1 MLTKPNL
8 KAGYPNFYYQ
18 CFVKKYCR
26 IKDDFNVNL
35 KNKGGAK
42 RRLCFWILFIKVA
55 SLILLAKMATTNK

>member
-1 MLTKPNL
+1 LFKLFFILLFSETLIQPNL

-35 KNKGGAK
+35 KNKGGA
-42 RRLCFWILFIKVA
+42 
-55 SLILLAKMATTNK
+55 